1 MRNLT
6 RNVWIC
12 LGLIMFPLTTFGQ
25 QKSNFTYVPAQE
37 LLLVGK
43 ATTEGE
49 YFHRVDTAKYCKE
62 AIHQLCGFGYF
73 LHNEQ
78 PGDKS

>member
-43 ATTEGE
+43 ATTEGS
-49 YFHRVDTAKYCKE
+49 YLATGC
-62 AIHQLCGFGYF
+62 
-73 LHNEQ
+73 
-78 PGDKS
+78 